1 MLITVW
7 RDFDTSREPARART
21 GNHKRKLSE
30 FICHLHRQ
38 NYFTAPHRV
47 VVLNEWDVNE
57 EAIDLWARVRQLIA
71 RAERDPAT
79 GPQPMQPLFL
89 YADEL
94 AATTPTPNNLAAA
107 KRDLL
112 AAVGTRAALSRT
124 DSEKDLSFA

>member
-7 RDFDTSREPARART
+7 RDFDTSRKPTRART

-30 FICHLHRQ
+30 FICHLHQQ
-38 NYFTAPHRV
+38 NYFTRPHRV
-47 VVLNEWDVNE
+47 VVLNEWDLSD
-57 EAIDLWARVRQLIA
+57 EAVELWARIRQLVA
-71 RAERDPAT
+71 RVERDPAT

-94 AATTPTPNNLAAA
+94 AAITPTHNNLVAAR
-107 KRDLL
+107 RDLT
-112 AAVGTRAALSRT
+112 AAIGTRAALSRT